1 MTIKGFAPVALLLM
15 SLTASVQAGGK
26 PVTDDFLTDTIRNR
40 LAQDAVVKGGGI
52 EVDVKDG
59 AVVLKGTVE
68 ELKQRDRAEKITKKI
83 NGVKTVTNELKLAHP

>member
-1 MTIKGFAPVALLLM
+1 MTIKSFAPVALLLM
-15 SLTASVQAGGK
+15 SLTTSAQAAGK
-26 PVTDDFLTDTIRNR
+26 PVTDDFLIDTIRSR

-59 AVVLKGTVE
+59 AVVLKGKVE

-83 NGVKTVTNELKLAHP
+83 KGVKTVKNELQLSHP